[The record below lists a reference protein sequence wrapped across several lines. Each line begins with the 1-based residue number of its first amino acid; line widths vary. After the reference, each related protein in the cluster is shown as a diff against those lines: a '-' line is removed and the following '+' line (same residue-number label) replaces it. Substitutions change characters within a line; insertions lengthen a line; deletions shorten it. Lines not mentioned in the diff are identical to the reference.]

1 MNTGSKGNIM
11 NHYFA
16 VTGNEIKTETNG
28 LDINFLYS
36 GSLMLDFSELE

>member
-1 MNTGSKGNIM
+1 MNTGSKGNII

-16 VTGNEIKTETNG
+16 ATGNEIETENNG

-36 GSLMLDFSELE
+36 GSLRLDFSELE

>member
-1 MNTGSKGNIM
+1 MNTGSKGNII

-16 VTGNEIKTETNG
+16 VTGNEIETETNG
-28 LDINFLYS
+28 IDINFLYS